1 MASASTGAVVVGAG
15 LTVGV
20 LAADLQ
26 ADWVS
31 QAHIDAAM
39 AAPEPGTD
47 LTVPRPVIVTRTEE
61 RHVTPDPVVVHEKVY
76 TSSGS
81 GSIGTAP
88 RTSSGGSSSGGS
100 SSGGSSRTVVRPAPA
115 APAPAKAPA
124 SSGSTSK
131 RS

>member
-26 ADWVS
+26 ADWVA
-31 QAHIDAAM
+31 QAQIDAAM
-39 AAPEPGTD
+39 AVPEPGTD

-76 TSSGS
+76 TTSGT

-88 RTSSGGSSSGGS
+88 RTSSGGT

-124 SSGSTSK
+124 SSGTTSK